1 MFDFCKATNK
11 ISEVEADGLIN
22 KRQLLIDKQN
32 SKRHCRRHSRSVSI
46 YVPEVFLKK

>member
-11 ISEVEADGLIN
+11 ISQLEEDGLVN

-32 SKRHCRRHSRSVSI
+32 SKRHTVDATHVQCQ
-46 YVPEVFLKK
+46 YMFLKFS